1 MNCKRSPAPLQIYN
15 ETVLGTRI
23 WFFFILQSLTDL
35 YQKASYLFENRNHVF
50 VMFRVANHWAW
61 VPIIACLLGGVLGAI
76 VYIVTIELHHTLSE
90 NSDDRYYEPIQNYD
104 TAREDQL

>member
-35 YQKASYLFENRNHVF
+35 YLKATYLFENKNHVF

-90 NSDDRYYEPIQNYD
+90 NSDDRYYEPIQNSD

>member
-1 MNCKRSPAPLQIYN
+1 MKWSWGRDYD
-15 ETVLGTRI
+15 
-23 WFFFILQSLTDL
+23 FFFILQSLTDL
-35 YQKASYLFENRNHVF
+35 YLKATYLFENRNHVF

-90 NSDDRYYEPIQNYD
+90 NSDDRYYEPIQNSD
-104 TAREDQL
+104 TTREEQL